1 MMGVPIL
8 VDRLAPP
15 APPGGVHRRRPVILA
30 TFSVRVEAAAEWMA
44 IESALEAGA
53 PLIVANVLWPPPSPT
68 TVICLQEDLESVR
81 ETAARAT
88 AWGLDTEL
96 LMQVS
101 GRRPVRALCKLAR
114 ERDSGLVVFG
124 PDPRRT
130 GRRRLRRTA
139 KAVRSGLDCLVWTAD
154 DAWA

>member
-1 MMGVPIL
+1 MPTL
-8 VDRLAPP
+8 ADRIAPP
-15 APPGGVHRRRPVILA
+15 APPGGVTPRRPVILA
-30 TFSVRVEAAAEWMA
+30 TFSVRVEPAAEWMA

-68 TVICLQEDLESVR
+68 TMIRLQEDLESVR
-81 ETAARAT
+81 QTAARAA

-101 GRRPVRALCKLAR
+101 ARRPARALCKLAR

-124 PDPRRT
+124 PDARCT
-130 GRRRLRRTA
+130 GRRRLRRAA